1 MSRAALTKDT
11 FSAEPFGV
19 MRRLSD
25 EMDRFF
31 QGFGLPRAFG
41 APREGPWLPALESFT
56 RDGTFVVRAELPGL
70 TEKDVSVEIAGDV
83 LTIKG
88 ERTHESDVTKDGTYT
103 SERAYGRFMR
113 SVGLPDGAVPS
124 DTKASFKSGVLE
136 ITMPVTAPK
145 TPEARKVEVTA
156 G

>member
-56 RDGTFVVRAELPGL
+56 KDGTYVVRADLPGL
-70 TEKDVSVEIAGDV
+70 TDKDVTVEIAGDV

-88 ERTHESDVTKDGTYT
+88 ERAHESDVTKDGTYT

-113 SVGLPDGAVPS
+113 AVSLPDGAVPS
-124 DTKASFKSGVLE
+124 DAKATFRNGVLE
-136 ITMPVTAPK
+136 IAMPLKAPK
-145 TPEARKVEVTA
+145 APEARTVAVTA

>member
-56 RDGTFVVRAELPGL
+56 KDGTYVVRAELPGL
-70 TEKDVSVEIAGDV
+70 TDKDVTVEIAGDV

-113 SVGLPDGAVPS
+113 SVSLPDGAVPS
-124 DTKASFKSGVLE
+124 DAKATFKNGVLE
-136 ITMPVTAPK
+136 IAMPLKAPAA
-145 TPEARKVEVTA
+145 PEARTVDVTA